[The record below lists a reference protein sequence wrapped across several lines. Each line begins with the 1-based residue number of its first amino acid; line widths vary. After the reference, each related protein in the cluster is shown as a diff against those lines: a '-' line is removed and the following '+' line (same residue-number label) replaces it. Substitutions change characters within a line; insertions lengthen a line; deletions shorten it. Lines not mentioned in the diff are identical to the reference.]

1 VAARALGVAARRA
14 LDWGGGEGDLVVG
27 RGPGCA
33 VALSD
38 DSVSR
43 RHARLVFRDGAWIIQ
58 DLGSTNG
65 TIVNG
70 ERVGRCRLELGDRVR
85 LGDQLL
91 EID

>member
-1 VAARALGVAARRA
+1 
-14 LDWGGGEGDLVVG
+14 
-27 RGPGCA
+27 
-33 VALSD
+33 
-38 DSVSR
+38 
-43 RHARLVFRDGAWIIQ
+43 VFRDGAWIIQ

>member
-1 VAARALGVAARRA
+1 V
-14 LDWGGGEGDLVVG
+14 GDLVVG